1 MSVLGVV
8 LGKGSAD
15 MSQNVTATLSL
26 LRRITER
33 RRVRRLLL
41 ELDHAAGC
49 QRPRRRVF
57 ART

>member
-15 MSQNVTATLSL
+15 SSQNVTATVSL
-26 LRRITER
+26 LRRIAER

-41 ELDHAAGC
+41 ELDCAAGC
-49 QRPRRRVF
+49 QRPRRGLF